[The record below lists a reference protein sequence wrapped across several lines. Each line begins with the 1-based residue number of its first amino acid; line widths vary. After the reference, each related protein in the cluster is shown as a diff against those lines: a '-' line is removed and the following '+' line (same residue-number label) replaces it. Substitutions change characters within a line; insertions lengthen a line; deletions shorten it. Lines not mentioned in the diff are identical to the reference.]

1 MTKKLLLTLVSVVFL
16 VFMLAGC
23 GDKKENDTTD
33 TRDSDTSETDTDTIE
48 PDLDNTETDADA
60 SETDTDE
67 PKHDTDNTDTD
78 DPEPD
83 SDNPETDT
91 DASDEP
97 DSDGTETDT
106 DVSDEPVPDDTET
119 DIDTPN
125 TDSDNTAEIDPV
137 WGAKYQKAD
146 EFAERVS
153 ADTVKANNR
162 LGMEIFSRLAKEEG
176 AKNMMISP
184 LSIAISMAMT
194 ANGAVDGA
202 LSEMKEV
209 LGFSGMEMPDVN
221 EQFAQLIAS
230 LVEADKDMVLEIADS
245 IWMDD
250 AFAPNVKADFISVLE
265 DFYSAALFTE
275 DFADAETVGK
285 INSWVSEKTQE
296 KIGRIIDEIGP
307 NTVMYIINAIY
318 FKAGWT
324 TPFNLEET
332 HKSSFKL
339 SDGTFKEVDFMH
351 GGGFG
356 APDLYFNLNH
366 EEGYSVV
373 RIPYGR
379 GVFAFY
385 GFVRPG
391 SIEDFI
397 SDIAENGIDSY
408 LEEMRI
414 YQLYEL
420 ELPKFKF
427 AYEKSLKDTF
437 TALGI
442 GQIFSGG
449 LDNIASDVEGLHV
462 NDIYH
467 KTFIEVNEEGTEA
480 AGYTY
485 IDPEP
490 AGDPDGFFGTHPFVF
505 VIRDD
510 RTGSILFIGKV
521 EDPTAE

>member
-1 MTKKLLLTLVSVVFL
+1 MTKKLFLVLVSALFL
-16 VFMLAGC
+16 VFMLVAC
-23 GDKKENDTTD
+23 GDDKKGDDTTD
-33 TRDSDTSETDTDTIE
+33 TDDTAMAADADNTDTGDTATTPDEDATDTGDTAVNSDEDNADTDDPETDSDDTATDIDDTTTDIDTS
-48 PDLDNTETDADA
+48 
-60 SETDTDE
+60 
-67 PKHDTDNTDTD
+67 NTDTD
-78 DPEPD
+78 D
-83 SDNPETDT
+83 
-91 DASDEP
+91 DEP
-97 DSDGTETDT
+97 WPDFDSIAET
-106 DVSDEPVPDDTET
+106 
-119 DIDTPN
+119 
-125 TDSDNTAEIDPV
+125 DPV
-137 WGAKYQKAD
+137 WREKYQKAD
-146 EFAERVS
+146 ESAKRVS
-153 ADTVKANNR
+153 DDVVKANNR
-162 LGMEIFSRLAKEEG
+162 LGLEIFSRLAKDEG
-176 AKNMMISP
+176 AKNVMISP

-194 ANGAVDGA
+194 ANGAVDEA
-202 LSEMKEV
+202 LDEMKEV
-209 LGFSGMEMPDVN
+209 LGFGEMDLPDVN
-221 EQFAQLIAS
+221 EQFSQLIAS

-250 AFAPNVKADFISVLE
+250 AFAPGVKEDFISVLE

-275 DFADAETVGK
+275 NFADAETVGK
-285 INSWVSEKTQE
+285 INSWVSEKTHE

-332 HKSSFKL
+332 HQGSFKL
-339 SDGTFKEVDFMH
+339 SDGTFKNVDFMH

-379 GVFAFY
+379 DVFAFY

-442 GQIFSGG
+442 GQIFNGG
-449 LDNIASDVEGLHV
+449 LDNIASDVEDLHV

-490 AGDPDGFFGTHPFVF
+490 GGDPDGFFGTHPFVF

>member
-1 MTKKLLLTLVSVVFL
+1 MTKKLFLTLVSVVFL
-16 VFMLAGC
+16 VFMLTGC
-23 GDKKENDTTD
+23 GDKKDDTTD
-33 TRDSDTSETDTDTIE
+33 TGDTAADADNTDTGDTGTVSDEDTTDTGDTSDISDE
-48 PDLDNTETDADA
+48 DNA
-60 SETDTDE
+60 
-67 PKHDTDNTDTD
+67 DTD

-125 TDSDNTAEIDPV
+125 TDSDNTVEIDPV

-153 ADTVKANNR
+153 ADTVKANNK

-176 AKNMMISP
+176 AKNVMISP

-194 ANGAVDGA
+194 ANGAVDEA
-202 LSEMKEV
+202 LAEMKEV
-209 LGFSGMEMPDVN
+209 LGFGEMEMPDVN

-275 DFADAETVGK
+275 GFADAATVGK
-285 INSWVSEKTQE
+285 INSWVSEKTHE
-296 KIGRIIDEIGP
+296 KISKIIEEIGP

-332 HKSSFKL
+332 HQGSFKL
-339 SDGTFKEVDFMH
+339 SDGTFKNVDFMH

-385 GFVRPG
+385 GLVRSG
-391 SIEDFI
+391 DIEDFI

-420 ELPKFKF
+420 ELPKFRF

-442 GQIFSGG
+442 GQIFNGG

-462 NDIYH
+462 NDIFH

-490 AGDPDGFFGTHPFVF
+490 AGDPYGFFGTHPFVF
-505 VIRDD
+505 MIRDD